1 MQSSTTCLSP
11 SSVWEFCRTE
21 SLLTQ
26 QRERSICETSTQSQL
41 LDESVYSKSFLFNPE
56 TLHWRIDTNVGA
68 LALVSSATCLS
79 VSFLSSEFGGRG
91 WYSLL
96 TSVIETYYFLFPV
109 VKNPALCR
117 NHWKMTGWKDKGEVS
132 VALATRV
139 IFRILVLSMI
149 DESVEIVVSG
159 RCADETVG
167 QSNHNGMHWF
177 DL

>member
-1 MQSSTTCLSP
+1 M
-11 SSVWEFCRTE
+11 
-21 SLLTQ
+21 
-26 QRERSICETSTQSQL
+26 
-41 LDESVYSKSFLFNPE
+41 
-56 TLHWRIDTNVGA
+56 
-68 LALVSSATCLS
+68 
-79 VSFLSSEFGGRG
+79 
-91 WYSLL
+91 L

-159 RCADETVG
+159 SCADETVG
-167 QSNHNGMHWF
+167 QSNHNGMH
-177 DL
+177 

>member
-1 MQSSTTCLSP
+1 MFPLFGPIKSRSHQQDCSSLKQLLKGDAIVDHVPSSP

-26 QRERSICETSTQSQL
+26 QRERSISETSTQSQL

-117 NHWKMTGWKDKGEVS
+117 NHWKMTGWQDKGEVS
-132 VALATRV
+132 VALAT
-139 IFRILVLSMI
+139 LYCQCL
-149 DESVEIVVSG
+149 
-159 RCADETVG
+159 TG
-167 QSNHNGMHWF
+167 QSRS
-177 DL
+177 